1 VEYGYIPPPKDFY
14 TNPRHPGGISTIK
27 MNGPALGMVV
37 EEIGP
42 SWYRAFAAAWHQIS
56 THRIHR
62 PLWDDASKFVHQY
75 IMPKATYG
83 QGDIMVAGF
92 WTPGDELPWLL
103 PVEPQYVDHINQ
115 A

>member
-1 VEYGYIPPPKDFY
+1 
-14 TNPRHPGGISTIK
+14 
-27 MNGPALGMVV
+27 MNGPVLGMVV
-37 EEIGP
+37 EEIDP

-75 IMPKATYG
+75 IMPKAKYG

-92 WTPGDELPWLL
+92 WTPGEELPWLL
-103 PVEPQYVDHINQ
+103 PVEPQYVEHINQ